1 MHIIAPSV
9 FFARCAALD
18 EARKNDAETF
28 DNLAT
33 ACPRGAYLQARTGR
47 GVRSRLMGEAS
58 LRLPTPPRLPD
69 RRRCRSAAEDY
80 PAAFAA
86 LAASCAHRPFL

>member
-1 MHIIAPSV
+1 MARDEKIPADTVAAVSAVHIIAPSV

-33 ACPRGAYLQARTGR
+33 AMPAPRISPSRAGC
-47 GVRSRLMGEAS
+47 GV
-58 LRLPTPPRLPD
+58 
-69 RRRCRSAAEDY
+69 
-80 PAAFAA
+80 
-86 LAASCAHRPFL
+86 